1 MTATTFISSATLRFS
16 VKNVCLLYADKKLN
30 GQDPEFVNTGGV
42 AQPIQRQ
49 FILSLDLA
57 F

>member
-1 MTATTFISSATLRFS
+1 
-16 VKNVCLLYADKKLN
+16 LN

-42 AQPIQRQ
+42 AQPIQKQ
-49 FILSLDLA
+49 VIFSLDVS